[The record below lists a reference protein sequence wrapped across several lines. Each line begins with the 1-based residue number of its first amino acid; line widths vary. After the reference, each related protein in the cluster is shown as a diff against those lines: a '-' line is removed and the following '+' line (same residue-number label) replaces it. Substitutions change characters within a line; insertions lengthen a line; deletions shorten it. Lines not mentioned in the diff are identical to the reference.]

1 MLIFAME
8 TNDKEIKILS
18 FIREGVESQ
27 LLPPPLKAMEE
38 NRSVRKFLVKLWSQF
53 ELLCGMPANE
63 KNKNPMDKLGR

>member
-1 MLIFAME
+1 MIKKLRSYLLFV
-8 TNDKEIKILS
+8 KEWKANYC
-18 FIREGVESQ
+18 
-27 LLPPPLKAMEE
+27 PLKAMEE